1 MNRDELEHGIRAATE
16 IIQADE
22 VIIIGSQSVLGTWS
36 ESELPAE
43 ATASNELDV
52 LPLNDTDR
60 EALATRLSGVAGE
73 LSSFDAAHGFH
84 LDGVGRKT
92 AVLPH
97 GWEDR
102 LRRVQNDN
110 TLGRIGWCLD
120 PHDLCVAKLV
130 ANRDKDRSFVSALVR
145 HRLIDP
151 ELLLERLVDT
161 DLDDRTSDT
170 VWSTAQ
176 GLLDL

>member
-1 MNRDELEHGIRAATE
+1 MNRAELEHGIRAATE

-36 ESELPAE
+36 ESELPVE

-52 LPLNDTDR
+52 LPLNDTDS
-60 EALATRLSGVAGE
+60 ETLATRLSGVAGE
-73 LSSFDAAHGFH
+73 LSSFDATHGFH
-84 LDGVGRKT
+84 LDGVGRRT
-92 AVLPH
+92 AVLPR
-97 GWEDR
+97 GWEGR
-102 LRRVQNDN
+102 LFRVQNDN
-110 TLGRIGWCLD
+110 TRGRIGWCLD

-145 HRLIDP
+145 HGLIDP

-161 DLDDRTSDT
+161 DLDDATSDT